1 MSIDQKARLEAM
13 RSLFLSL
20 DAGKAHLS
28 LFGHPPRDSPLGQL
42 LEEPGKVRVKLF
54 EFLHLALALKF

>member
-1 MSIDQKARLEAM
+1 MH
-13 RSLFLSL
+13 SLFLIL